1 MELKELETLWSEMS
15 QELETQK
22 KLTNELIMNMTQ
34 TKYSNKFQKIS
45 TYETIGGVICI
56 LAAIFVLTKFSLLD
70 TWYLQLCG
78 LFTVIFLILLPVL
91 TLNSL
96 RRIQKLNIADR
107 NIKDTLISFT
117 KAKNQLLFLQRLG
130 LYLSFILM
138 FTILPVAGK
147 IMNGKD
153 LFVESNILYIYLPIM
168 AIFIFFFARWGYGC
182 YKSITNSAENIL
194 KELE

>member
-78 LFTVIFLILLPVL
+78 LFTVTFLILLPVL

>member
-15 QELETQK
+15 QELESQK

-34 TKYSNKFQKIS
+34 EKYSNKFQKIS

-56 LAAIFVLTKFSLLD
+56 IAAIFILTKFSVLD

-96 RRIQKLNIADR
+96 RRIQKLNIADK
-107 NIKDTLISFT
+107 NIKETLVSFS
-117 KAKNQLLFLQRLG
+117 KAKEQLLFLQRFG

-138 FTILPVAGK
+138 FTVLPVAGK

-153 LFVESNILYIYLPIM
+153 LFLESNILYIYFPIM
-168 AIFIFFFARWGYGC
+168 AIFLFFFARWGYGC

>member
-34 TKYSNKFQKIS
+34 EKYSNKFQKIS

-56 LAAIFVLTKFSLLD
+56 IAGIFILTKFSLLD

-78 LFTVIFLILLPVL
+78 LFTVIFLFLLPVFSL
-91 TLNSL
+91 SSL
-96 RRIQKLNIADR
+96 RRIQKLNIADK
-107 NIKDTLISFT
+107 NLKETLVSFT

-130 LYLSFILM
+130 IYLSFILM
-138 FTILPVAGK
+138 FTVLPVASK
-147 IMNGKD
+147 IMKGKD
-153 LFVESNILYIYLPIM
+153 LFLDSNIFYIYLPIM
-168 AIFIFFFARWGYGC
+168 AIFLFFFTRWGYGC

>member
-1 MELKELETLWSEMS
+1 MELKELETLWSELN

-34 TKYSNKFQKIS
+34 QKYSNKFQKIS

-56 LAAIFVLTKFSLLD
+56 LSGIFILTKFSLLD

-78 LFTVIFLILLPVL
+78 LFTVIFLFLLPVFSL
-91 TLNSL
+91 YSL
-96 RRIQKLNIADR
+96 RRIQKINVADK
-107 NIKDTLISFT
+107 NIKETLVSFA
-117 KAKNQLLFLQRLG
+117 KAKKQLLFMQRLG

-138 FTILPVAGK
+138 FTVLPVASK
-147 IMNGKD
+147 IMKGKD
-153 LFVESNILYIYLPIM
+153 LFLDSNILYFYLPIM
-168 AIFIFFFARWGYGC
+168 AIFLFFFARWGYGC
-182 YKSITNSAENIL
+182 YRSITNSAENIL

>member
-34 TKYSNKFQKIS
+34 AKYSNKFKKIS

-56 LAAIFVLTKFSLLD
+56 IAAIFVLTKFSLLD

-91 TLNSL
+91 TLSSL
-96 RRIQKLNIADR
+96 RRIQKLNIADN
-107 NIKDTLISFT
+107 NIKETLVSFS
-117 KAKNQLLFLQRLG
+117 KAKKQLLFLQRLG
-130 LYLSFILM
+130 IYLSFILM
-138 FTILPVAGK
+138 FTVLPVASK
-147 IMNGKD
+147 IMNSKD
-153 LFVESNILYIYLPIM
+153 LFVDSNILYVYLPIM

>member
-34 TKYSNKFQKIS
+34 EKYSNKFQKIS

-56 LAAIFVLTKFSLLD
+56 IAAIFILAKFSMLD

-78 LFTVIFLILLPVL
+78 LFTMIFLFLLPVL

-96 RRIQKLNIADR
+96 RRIQKINIADK
-107 NIKDTLISFT
+107 NLKETLVSFS

-130 LYLSFILM
+130 IYLSFILM
-138 FTILPVAGK
+138 FTVLPVASK
-147 IMNGKD
+147 IMKGKD
-153 LFVESNILYIYLPIM
+153 LFLDSNIFYVYLPVM
-168 AIFIFFFARWGYGC
+168 AIFLFFFARWGYGC
-182 YKSITNSAENIL
+182 YKNITNSAEDLL

>member
-34 TKYSNKFQKIS
+34 EKYSNKFQKIS

-56 LAAIFVLTKFSLLD
+56 IAAIFILTKFSLLD

-78 LFTVIFLILLPVL
+78 LFTVLFLVLLPVFS
-91 TLNSL
+91 LNSL
-96 RRIQKLNIADR
+96 RRIQKINISDK
-107 NIKDTLISFT
+107 NFKETLVSFS
-117 KAKNQLLFLQRLG
+117 KAKKQLLLFQRLG
-130 LYLSFILM
+130 IYLSFILM
-138 FTILPVAGK
+138 FTTLPVASK
-147 IMNGKD
+147 IMKGKD
-153 LFVESNILYIYLPIM
+153 LFLDSNIWYIYLPIM
-168 AIFIFFFARWGYGC
+168 AVFLFFFARWGYGC
-182 YKSITNSAENIL
+182 YKSITNSAEDLL

>member
-15 QELETQK
+15 QELETQNT
-22 KLTNELIMNMTQ
+22 LTNELIMNMTQ
-34 TKYSNKFQKIS
+34 EKYSNKFQKIS

-56 LAAIFVLTKFSLLD
+56 LAGLFILTKFSLLD

-78 LFTVIFLILLPVL
+78 LFTVIFLFLLPVL

-96 RRIQKLNIADR
+96 RRIQKLNVADK
-107 NIKDTLISFT
+107 NLKETLVSFT

-130 LYLSFILM
+130 IYLSFILM
-138 FTILPVAGK
+138 FTVLPVASK
-147 IMNGKD
+147 IMKGKD
-153 LFVESNILYIYLPIM
+153 LFLDSNVLYIYLPIM
-168 AIFIFFFARWGYGC
+168 AIFLFFFTRWGYGC

>member
-15 QELETQK
+15 QELKTQK
-22 KLTNELIMNMTQ
+22 KLTNKLIMNMTQ
-34 TKYSNKFQKIS
+34 ERYSNKFQKIS

-56 LAAIFVLTKFSLLD
+56 IAGIFILSKFSLLD

-78 LFTVIFLILLPVL
+78 LFTVIFLFLLPVF
-91 TLNSL
+91 TLSSL
-96 RRIQKLNIADR
+96 RRLQKLNVADK
-107 NIKDTLISFT
+107 NLKETLVSFT

-130 LYLSFILM
+130 IYLSFVLM
-138 FTILPVAGK
+138 FTILPVASK
-147 IMNGKD
+147 IMKGKD
-153 LFVESNILYIYLPIM
+153 LFLDSNLLYIYLPIM
-168 AIFIFFFARWGYGC
+168 AIFLFFFTRWGYGC

>member
-15 QELETQK
+15 QELESQK

-34 TKYSNKFQKIS
+34 EKYSNKFQKIS

-56 LAAIFVLTKFSLLD
+56 IAAIFVLSKFSLLD

-96 RRIQKLNIADR
+96 RRIQKLNIADK
-107 NIKDTLISFT
+107 NIKETLVSFS
-117 KAKNQLLFLQRLG
+117 KAKKQLLFLQRLG
-130 LYLSFILM
+130 IYLSFILM
-138 FTILPVAGK
+138 FTVLPVASK
-147 IMNGKD
+147 IMNSKD
-153 LFVESNILYIYLPIM
+153 IFVDSNILYVYLPIM

>member
-34 TKYSNKFQKIS
+34 EKYSNKFQKIS

-56 LAAIFVLTKFSLLD
+56 IAGIFILTKFSMLD

-78 LFTVIFLILLPVL
+78 LFTVIFLFLLPVL

-96 RRIQKLNIADR
+96 RRIQKINIADK
-107 NIKDTLISFT
+107 NFKETLVSFS
-117 KAKNQLLFLQRLG
+117 KAKKQLLFLQRLG

-138 FTILPVAGK
+138 FTILPVASK
-147 IMNGKD
+147 IMKGKD
-153 LFVESNILYIYLPIM
+153 LFLDTYLWYIYLPIM
-168 AIFIFFFARWGYGC
+168 AVFLFFFTRWGYGC

>member
-56 LAAIFVLTKFSLLD
+56 LAAIFVLSQFSLLD

-96 RRIQKLNIADR
+96 RRIQKLNIADG
-107 NIKDTLISFT
+107 NIKDTLVSFS
-117 KAKNQLLFLQRLG
+117 KAKKQLLFLQRLG
-130 LYLSFILM
+130 IYLSFILM
-138 FTILPVAGK
+138 FTVLPVAGK

-153 LFVESNILYIYLPIM
+153 LFVESSILYIYLPIM

>member
-34 TKYSNKFQKIS
+34 AKYSNKFQKIS

-56 LAAIFVLTKFSLLD
+56 LAAIFVLSKFSLLD

-78 LFTVIFLILLPVL
+78 LFTVIFLIVLPVL

-96 RRIQKLNIADR
+96 RRIQRLNIADK
-107 NIKDTLISFT
+107 NIKETLVSFS
-117 KAKNQLLFLQRLG
+117 KAKKQLLFLQRLG
-130 LYLSFILM
+130 IYLSFILM
-138 FTILPVAGK
+138 FAILPVAGK

-153 LFVESNILYIYLPIM
+153 LFVESSLLYIYLPIM